1 MKKVTKL
8 FLLALCSWLLF
19 LWFSNAQSWIH
30 ENPYIT
36 EDNTV
41 VNANNSDINENVNS
55 ESYSI
60 DDFIWYSQ
68 AGTMTCFEWIS
79 IVGSSYLL
87 LILIWLI
94 LILLS
99 LCSIPL
105 YKKFK
110 DTNKI
115 SQFFRLPLLNIYPLF
130 KITIGKIRF
139 YYIIVYLLFLICIL
153 IYDHVVYHV
162 CYDGKILRY
171 PLLIWG
177 FSSIIIL
184 LILWN
189 KLVFLYKWDS
199 NKKDPDK

>member
-1 MKKVTKL
+1 
-8 FLLALCSWLLF
+8 
-19 LWFSNAQSWIH
+19 
-30 ENPYIT
+30 
-36 EDNTV
+36 
-41 VNANNSDINENVNS
+41 
-55 ESYSI
+55 
-60 DDFIWYSQ
+60 
-68 AGTMTCFEWIS
+68 MTCFEWVS
-79 IVGSSYLL
+79 IVTWSYWL

-110 DTNKI
+110 DTNKN

-139 YYIIVYLLFLICIL
+139 FCIMLYLLFLVCIL
-153 IYDHVVYHV
+153 LYDHVVYHV

-177 FSSIIIL
+177 LSSIIIL
-184 LILWN
+184 SILWI
-189 KLVFLYKWDS
+189 KLIFLYKKDS
-199 NKKDPDK
+199 DKEHSDK